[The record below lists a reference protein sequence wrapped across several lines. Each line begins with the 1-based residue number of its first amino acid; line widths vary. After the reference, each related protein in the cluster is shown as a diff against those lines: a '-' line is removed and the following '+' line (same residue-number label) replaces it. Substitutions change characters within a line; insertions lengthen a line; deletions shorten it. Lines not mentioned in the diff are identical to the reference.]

1 MINKLKRS
9 VLYVVFLVKEKL
21 YKLIFTK
28 ISWGFKTT
36 FYGKPIISVH
46 KNSDIKIGNRVV
58 LCSTSK
64 DTALGVNHPVI
75 LRTLNEKASIL
86 IGDDTGISGATI
98 CSASKITIGKGC
110 LLGANVSI
118 IDTDFHPIRSLE
130 RRYDNKNI
138 QSLPIEI
145 GDNVFLGYN
154 TVVLKGVKIGKNSV
168 IGANSVVVSNIP
180 DNSIAV
186 GNPAKVIKEI
196 IFDY

>member
-1 MINKLKRS
+1 LINKIKKAIVGIL
-9 VLYVVFLVKEKL
+9 FLVKEKL
-21 YKLIFTK
+21 YKLFFNRVFFG
-28 ISWGFKTT
+28 SKTT

-64 DTALGVNHPVI
+64 DTALGINHPVI
-75 LRTLNEKASIL
+75 LRTLNKKASI
-86 IGDDTGISGATI
+86 IVGDDTGISGATI

-118 IDTDFHPIRSLE
+118 IDTDFHPIKSLE

-154 TVVLKGVKIGKNSV
+154 TVILKGVKIGKNSV